1 MTYRLEWCG
10 CIRDSGCIRA
20 AAPMCRIMAAHAA
33 REGDSTIL
41 RLRQVSIPRARSARW
56 VRDIPAGTISV
67 AADLAAATVGP
78 ALWFHRSRWSTRATG
93 IDPLP
98 MRRGAFRRLRLNR
111 RQPRPLPP
119 PNPGRTPDPSK
130 SNFTWAY
137 LSTAHVT
144 GLVPLP
150 GYHVTIV
157 VQRTDGSYRT
167 YDGGG
172 STTPPGIKDWSYEPP
187 GNKFAIESPC
197 STPDEAIDALNQNFK
212 KLTQVP
218 YWPTGPNSNT
228 YAHQLLT
235 LSNFTVPEYLVYPS
249 ITPDGDPP
257 DVFTPLDVGPRSTF
271 GWNNNAYGGRN
282 YDSYGQPRN

>member
-1 MTYRLEWCG
+1 MVWVYPGFGLYSSGGAYVPYYG
-10 CIRDSGCIRA
+10 CDC
-20 AAPMCRIMAAHAA
+20 C
-33 REGDSTIL
+33 EGGGLDD
-41 RLRQVSIPRARSARW
+41 P
-56 VRDIPAGTISV
+56 SV
-67 AADLAAATVGP
+67 AASLDPPSAFGPLGPGYPSGYDFGGGGLGGGDSGTGASVSPIEMVDASHGNRSFTDAAWSFSQASPQP
-78 ALWFHRSRWSTRATG
+78 APA
-93 IDPLP
+93 PP
-98 MRRGAFRRLRLNR
+98 PA
-111 RQPRPLPP
+111 PP